1 MFENFDNQIERYFI
15 DPHGVVYTQID
26 SRTLK
31 VPENKM
37 FKEYPAVPY
46 EEPSTVKFQYPHNN
60 DRTNWGKDTFMPDE
74 FWSYENCGMC
84 TGAYL
89 NALCAA
95 MRNPATD
102 TPQIR
107 QRAKRTFDAQQ
118 YIFKIGSELEFGFFP
133 KIWGGKF
140 SHQTST
146 DQMLYT
152 MHSLHNYYPFA
163 SEEDKINIK
172 KYIIA
177 MADFWWK
184 RNYTMTWYNLLD
196 MKWPRL
202 RFPSFLMMAY
212 KYSGDEKYRAEALR
226 ILDEDPDN
234 IVEHAVKAPYL
245 CFVADTLSMDTM
257 NIEMMTQFSPL
268 PENYCRI
275 MLDGLKKQWFHK
287 IKTITPDG
295 YFYNRMDYD
304 LQTGIA
310 TPQING
316 CTRSAWSTM
325 IVRSGLLLS
334 RFIPELQ
341 QQAVELAEHVLSQLK
356 FENMYY
362 CHPDDVENLEPAAQ
376 FKTRFLSGDAITN
389 RQWAYY
395 LLAEYKSQTH

>member
-1 MFENFDNQIERYFI
+1 MFENFDTYIEKYFI
-15 DPHGVVYTQID
+15 DPNGIVYTEID

-31 VPENKM
+31 VLENKM
-37 FKEYPAVPY
+37 FKEYPSTPF
-46 EEPSTVKFQYPHNN
+46 EEPSTVKFQLPSNN
-60 DRTNWGKDTFMPDE
+60 DRTYWEKDTFMPAE

-89 NALCAA
+89 NALCSA

-102 TPQIR
+102 TPEIR
-107 QRAKRTFDAQQ
+107 RRAKRTFDAQQ
-118 YIFKIGSELEFGFFP
+118 YIFQIGSKLEFGFFP

-163 SEEDKINIK
+163 SNEDKIQIG
-172 KYIIA
+172 KYIVA

-184 RNYTMTWYNLLD
+184 RNYTMTWYNLVD

-212 KYSGDEKYRAEALR
+212 KYSGDEKYRTEALR
-226 ILDEDPDN
+226 ILDEEPDN
-234 IVEHAVKAPYL
+234 IVEHAVKAPFL
-245 CFVADTLSMDTM
+245 INVADTLSMDAM

-268 PENYCRI
+268 PEKYCKI
-275 MLDGLKKQWFHK
+275 MLAGLKEQWYHK
-287 IKTITPDG
+287 IKTLTPDG

-310 TPQING
+310 TPQTKN
-316 CTRSAWSTM
+316 CSRSAWSTM
-325 IVRSGLLLS
+325 IVRSGLLIS
-334 RFIPELQ
+334 RFIPEIRP
-341 QQAVELAEHVLSQLK
+341 QAIELAEHVLKQLK

-362 CHPDDVENLEPAAQ
+362 CHPEDADEFEKPYQ

-395 LLAEYKSQTH
+395 LLAEYKYQKY